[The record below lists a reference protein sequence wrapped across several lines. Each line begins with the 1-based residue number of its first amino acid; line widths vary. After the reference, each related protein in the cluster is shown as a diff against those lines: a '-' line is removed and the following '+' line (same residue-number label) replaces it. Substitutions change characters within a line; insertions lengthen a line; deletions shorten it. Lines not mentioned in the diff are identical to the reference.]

1 MILTYSECVF
11 FLIYSHGKKYTKSMV
26 ENKIS
31 KNRSICEDGVNL
43 AECASDVPIFLT
55 LKVFACGIDFLACPW
70 HILLAYSLRD
80 TLNYLYNLPQQRNSI
95 MQYYFSFKCNYET
108 QEIGVLWDL
117 NLFILFCIIS
127 DKIYSL
133 ANKSIFI
140 FILCCDPFVSLY
152 QSNRT

>member
-80 TLNYLYNLPQQRNSI
+80 TLNYLYHNRGILLCNIISLSNVI
-95 MQYYFSFKCNYET
+95 MKHRRQGYYGIQISF
-108 QEIGVLWDL
+108 
-117 NLFILFCIIS
+117 LFYIIS

-133 ANKSIFI
+133 ANKRIFI
-140 FILCCDPFVSLY
+140 YLSYVAILLY
-152 QSNRT
+152 LCISRT

>member
-1 MILTYSECVF
+1 MSILTVANYMILTYSECVF

-55 LKVFACGIDFLACPW
+55 LKVFACGVDFLACPW

-80 TLNYLYNLPQQRNSI
+80 TLNYLYHNRGIVL
-95 MQYYFSFKCNYET
+95 CN
-108 QEIGVLWDL
+108 
-117 NLFILFCIIS
+117 IIS
-127 DKIYSL
+127 L
-133 ANKSIFI
+133 
-140 FILCCDPFVSLY
+140 
-152 QSNRT
+152 SNVIMKHIR